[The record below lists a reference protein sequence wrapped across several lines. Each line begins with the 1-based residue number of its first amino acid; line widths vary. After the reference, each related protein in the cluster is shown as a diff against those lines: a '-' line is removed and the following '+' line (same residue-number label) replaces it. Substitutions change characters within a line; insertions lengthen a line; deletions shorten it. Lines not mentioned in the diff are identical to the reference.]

1 MIQTSLGPLEAVLE
15 FHKGHN
21 SGFSARNFQNSSGIH
36 LGTPGWAWKIDGK
49 SRKITKICDFFE
61 KSAHSA
67 SLRCGMVARRV
78 SLTLW

>member
-21 SGFSARNFQNSSGIH
+21 SGFSARKFQNSSGIH

-49 SRKITKICDFFE
+49 S
-61 KSAHSA
+61 
-67 SLRCGMVARRV
+67 
-78 SLTLW
+78 